1 MTEGP
6 EKWEQLKDLFNKV
19 VDLEPDARDKFLLNL
34 RNEQKTVYGRL
45 SDLLTADEGASLF
58 MNEPI
63 SFDPTLSMIGE
74 KIGSYRIVRE
84 IGRGG
89 MGAVFEAVR
98 EDGDFD
104 RRAAIKLTSHNLFSE
119 DLIGRFQSEKQILAR
134 LEHPGIV
141 RLFDG
146 GITANHIPYYVME
159 YVEGMPITAYCRENR
174 LDTSER
180 LHLFGQVCEAVAYA
194 HRQLVVHRDLKPSN
208 ILVTA
213 ERQAKLL
220 DFGIAKALGP
230 DAASQTL
237 TQNAPFTPEYASP
250 EQLIRKPVTTASDIY
265 SLGVLLFELLTDLPP
280 SAVYGVKELDHY
292 RSMFE
297 CEPVA
302 PSAAVTK
309 PGNVPFTDSSAGT
322 VAGVRTQLARILRG
336 DLDNIIIKCLS
347 KEPEQRYGSADQLR
361 SDIEAYLAGQPVM
374 AHPQS
379 RAYRFR
385 KLIRR
390 NRLLVGASATAVA
403 LILFGSGAAIYQST
417 IARQQQR
424 IAEERFIQVRKV
436 ANALIFDYPDEVAKL
451 DGSLPLRERLVLDA
465 VNYLDAISD
474 DDIQDPEFL
483 LELGVAYKKIGD
495 VQGQVY
501 SSNLGKLESAV
512 DSYRRSVAAF
522 AKAISLR
529 PRNVEAVKS
538 YADASEGLYAALEKS
553 SSPNE
558 AREGLIEAIATL
570 ERLGDNLDH
579 GGMITLNRLRIN
591 EAVVFDSRE
600 SNLFRLQRL
609 TDLIPYLDQMERRFP
624 GDPANSTVRVRL
636 ESYRGNSARFAAY
649 DAEDAE
655 DLGESRR
662 LYELSLVHYD
672 AMYSLITATRQTG
685 NPTFASANSDFVYF
699 SAVASSFAGL
709 GDFERARNALVKA
722 HAALDQLSSDKNDRN
737 SQLRRLALTRAEQ
750 VMLIK
755 RGDLAE
761 AVRLVEAAKKTIAG
775 LVAEDPTNIEK
786 TVYGLYF
793 CQQAA
798 KLYLPGRDDKLI
810 QENQT
815 ELDRYVGVI
824 HSKYGTELKLRAYF

>member
-1 MTEGP
+1 MITEGP

-19 VDLEPDARDKFLLNL
+19 VDLEPDARYHFLANL
-34 RNEQKTVYGRL
+34 RADQRTVYDRL
-45 SDLLTADEGASLF
+45 SDLLKADESASSF
-58 MNEPI
+58 MDEPI
-63 SFDPTLSMIGE
+63 RFDPTLSMIGE

-98 EDGDFD
+98 EDGDFA

-119 DLIGRFQSEKQILAR
+119 DLIRRFQSEKQILAR
-134 LEHPGIV
+134 LEHPNIV

-146 GITANHIPYYVME
+146 GITANHIPYFVME
-159 YVEGMPITAYCRENR
+159 YVEGTPITTYCREKEVPIA
-174 LDTSER
+174 ER
-180 LHLFGQVCEAVAYA
+180 LRLFGRVLDAVSYA

-208 ILVTA
+208 ILVTT
-213 ERQAKLL
+213 EGEVKLL
-220 DFGIAKALGP
+220 DFGIAKSLDGGSATQTIGAPMTP
-230 DAASQTL
+230 DYAA
-237 TQNAPFTPEYASP
+237 P
-250 EQLIRKPVTTASDIY
+250 EQLAQKPVTTASDIY
-265 SLGVLLFELLTDLPP
+265 SLGVELFELLTDLPP
-280 SAVYGVKELDHY
+280 SAIYGEPGIDHY
-292 RSMFE
+292 RAFLGSDAL
-297 CEPVA
+297 A
-302 PSAAVTK
+302 PSAAITK
-309 PGNVPFTDSSAGT
+309 PRAGT
-322 VAGVRTQLARILRG
+322 TAPTPNTHPGETARRKRLLRG
-336 DLDNIIIKCLS
+336 DLDNIVLKCLS
-347 KEPEQRYGSADQLR
+347 KEPELRYASADQLLGDVDAFLEGR
-361 SDIEAYLAGQPVM
+361 PVL
-374 AHPQS
+374 AHPES
-379 RAYRFR
+379 RRYRIGKF
-385 KLIRR
+385 IRR
-390 NRLLVGASATAVA
+390 NRLLVGASLTAIL
-403 LILFGSGAAIYQST
+403 LILSGSGAAIYQSAV
-417 IARQQQR
+417 ARRHQQ
-424 IAEERFIQVRKV
+424 IAEDRFVQVRKV
-436 ANALIFDYPDEVAKL
+436 ATSLIFEYHDEIAKL
-451 DGSLPLRERLVLDA
+451 EGSLPLRERLVVDA

-522 AKAISLR
+522 AKVISLR

-538 YADASEGLYAALEKS
+538 YADASEGLYTALEKS

-558 AREGLIEAIATL
+558 AREGLLEAIATL

-600 SNLFRLQRL
+600 SNLFRLRRL

-624 GDPANSTVRVRL
+624 GDPANSAVRVRL
-636 ESYRGNSARFAAY
+636 ESYRGNAARFAAY

-672 AMYSLITATRQTG
+672 AMYSLISASRQTG
-685 NPTFASANSDFVYF
+685 DATFASANSDFVYF
-699 SAVASSFAGL
+699 SAVASSLAGL
-709 GDFERARNALVKA
+709 GDLERARNALVKA

-737 SQLRRLALTRAEQ
+737 SQLRRLALARAER
-750 VMLIK
+750 VMFIK

-761 AVRLVEAAKKTIAG
+761 AVRSVEAAKKTIAG

-786 TVYGLYF
+786 TVYGMHF
-793 CQQAA
+793 CQEAV

-810 QENQT
+810 QENQA

-824 HSKYGTELKLRAYF
+824 HSKYGTELKLKAYF